1 MGGGR
6 CPSVADAG
14 PVSRSG
20 IDRMIPIGIDL
31 GTTNIVAAW
40 VDAAGDPRVLYG
52 EDGNALLPAT
62 VYFESANV
70 VAVGRDPFK
79 GTPLNVDNLAIQT
92 KRWLGRPRL
101 FPFNGRDYSAVE
113 LASLML
119 RKVIARAEE
128 RLGDRVGPITLAIP
142 AHFDVAQRAAL
153 QQVADLAGAPL
164 HSIVSE
170 PVAAAIAYGNE
181 RDTGLVGALADGV
194 PTLVIDLG
202 GGTLDISLVVAT
214 PDVIDV
220 PVVAGDAHLGGMDFD
235 RVVYYRLC
243 HHLLDETGIDP
254 VEFPELRFKL
264 LSLSR
269 WAKETLTFNDSVTL
283 RVPAAWMEDR
293 EARPLELPV
302 GEANALWDG
311 LLERAEGVLL
321 RVLEEAR
328 ARGLEVGRLV
338 FAGGGS
344 LVPVFRERMLAH
356 LTGLTPAQDPLMGP
370 DEAVAVGAALYAR
383 MKLPQKASPP
393 IHFPALHE
401 RLPYELGVADDV
413 GHLVVIVPR
422 GTPLPGSGEHVFTT
436 VEDNQAQVIF
446 RIVRQDADGQV
457 TLLGELRLDGIPPA
471 PRGEP
476 DLRVQFSVDAEG
488 ALSVAAWEGDRQP
501 VKLHVAFTGDLSALR
516 PARRG
521 RQLTVL

>member
-1 MGGGR
+1 MT
-6 CPSVADAG
+6 
-14 PVSRSG
+14 
-20 IDRMIPIGIDL
+20 PIGIDL

-40 VDAAGDPRVLYG
+40 VDAGGDPRVLYG

-70 VAVGRDPFK
+70 VAVGRDPLR
-79 GTPLNVDNLAIQT
+79 GAPLNVENLAIQT

-119 RKVIARAEE
+119 RKVIGRAAD
-128 RLGDRVGPITLAIP
+128 RLKDDVGPVTLAIP

-153 QQVADLAGAPL
+153 HQVADLAGATL

-170 PVAAAIAYGNE
+170 PVAAAIAYGCG
-181 RDTGLVGALADGV
+181 RDTGLLEGLADGV

-202 GGTLDISLVVAT
+202 GGTLDVSLVVAT
-214 PDVIDV
+214 PDLIDV

-235 RVVYYRLC
+235 RVIYYRLC
-243 HHLLDETGIDP
+243 HHLLDEVGVDP
-254 VEFPELRFKL
+254 AEFPDLRFRL

-269 WAKETLTFNDSVTL
+269 WAKETLTFNDVATL
-283 RVPAAWMEDR
+283 RVPSAWMDDR

-302 GEANALWDG
+302 REANALWDG

-321 RVLEEAR
+321 RVLDEAR
-328 ARGLEVGRLV
+328 ARQLEVGRLV

-344 LVPVFRERMLAH
+344 LVPAFRERMLAH
-356 LTGLTPAQDPLMGP
+356 LAGLVPDGDPLMGP

-383 MKLPQKASPP
+383 MKLPQKAARPV
-393 IHFPALHE
+393 HFPTLHE
-401 RLPYELGVADDV
+401 HLPYDLGVADDV
-413 GHLVVIVPR
+413 GHLVVIVPK
-422 GTPLPGSGEHVFTT
+422 GTPLPGTGEHVFTT
-436 VEDNQAQVIF
+436 VEDQQAQVIF
-446 RIVRQDADGQV
+446 RIVRRDADGQV
-457 TLLGELRLDGIPPA
+457 TLLGELRLDGIPA
-471 PRGEP
+471 GLKGEP
-476 DLRVQFSVDAEG
+476 DLHVRFKVDAEG
-488 ALSVAAWEGDRQP
+488 ALSVAAWEGERQP
-501 VKLHVAFTGDLSALR
+501 VQLHVAFTGDLSALR